1 MSMRKRFDDA
11 LLHADAQ
18 LGSEFKYNA
27 PLGMTAASLTTQ
39 YLKKGL
45 HLGQ

>member
-1 MSMRKRFDDA
+1 MSMMKPFDDA

-18 LGSEFKYNA
+18 LGSAFKYNA
-27 PLGMTAASLTTQ
+27 PLGMTAASLITQ
-39 YLKKGL
+39 HLEQGL